1 MEDNEAHRKLAALKA
16 IVQMPILEQY
26 WEEDEME
33 GKLRFSDLVE
43 ADHPVAIAIVNELI
57 REGLEAAFRWPNRTH
72 MGTEKE
78 IPARPMV
85 AFLSPRAR
93 ALLEHEDWTAR
104 TKPPGGG
111 TGLGAPA
118 RRGVHVYEGW
128 RKPSSKAENG
138 VTAARSRIPRP
149 GGARRHRR
157 IRAPVMRLGK
167 GNAAGGTPLR
177 IAQGAFCGR

>member
-1 MEDNEAHRKLAALKA
+1 M
-16 IVQMPILEQY
+16 
-26 WEEDEME
+26 
-33 GKLRFSDLVE
+33 
-43 ADHPVAIAIVNELI
+43 AIVNELV
-57 REGLEAAFRWPNRTH
+57 REGLKAAFRWPNRTH

-118 RRGVHVYEGW
+118 RSGVHVHEEW
-128 RKPSSKAENG
+128 RKPSSKAEKRSHRSLLKNPPTG
-138 VTAARSRIPRP
+138 WCQEASAYPGSCDATGKRERRWRDAASDCPRS
-149 GGARRHRR
+149 
-157 IRAPVMRLGK
+157 VLQTLM
-167 GNAAGGTPLR
+167 
-177 IAQGAFCGR
+177 